1 MSEMPAHLQHLNDE
15 QLAAVTSITGPLL
28 ILAGAGSGKT
38 RVLTRRIAHLLHEGV
53 DQKSILAV
61 TFTNKAASEMKERVY
76 ELAGESG
83 RGIWVSTFHSSCCR
97 ILRQDIEHLGY
108 TKRFAIYDDDDQRR
122 LIKSI
127 VKAFGYDPDHVDPR
141 KISGQIDHYK
151 NQGYTAEKMLAEFRN
166 YANSPLIKIW
176 HDYERQLRAADALD
190 FNDLLGKVVQ
200 LFMEHPSVLDQWRA
214 RFHYILVDEYQ
225 DTNVTQYRLL
235 RLLADEHQ
243 NIAVVGDD
251 DQSIYAF
258 RGADISNILN
268 FKSDF
273 PGAKEVRLEQNYRST
288 GNILEVANS
297 VVSLNPGRIVKKLW
311 TSSGAGDTV
320 ALRCSKTPEDEADF
334 VRRAIGLF
342 VGRGYK
348 HADIA
353 IVYRTNATSRPFE
366 SALKSGHIPYRI
378 FGGKKFYDRREVR
391 DILCYL
397 RLLVNPADDA
407 AFLRIVNVPTRGVG
421 AKTLI
426 ALRESATTQGS
437 PLLEAARTF
446 TGGSS
451 RGVKGL
457 NHFVSIID
465 DLNEQATVLRL
476 EHLVTQVLENSGYRA
491 MLQMAMAEG
500 KQSKSRKQDANE
512 AAGRLDNLT
521 HLVRDA
527 MTFVP
532 PNGVTTSLDTLTS
545 WLDRIS
551 LAGQA
556 DEVPDGG
563 EVTLMTVHSSKGL
576 EFPIIFAVQFME
588 GLFPHSRSLDEK
600 NGVEEERRLAYVAF
614 TRAQERLIIT
624 RSETIAKL
632 GRNGIERTPAEPSR
646 FIFGLPKTAIDGADP
661 DGNLSEE
668 SAENDRQVTF
678 IDIESMEQLQ
688 EHTAVHHATLGFG
701 NIQRVH
707 RSGTIFV
714 DFEGIIRPVSP
725 RDLKLVVE

>member
-1 MSEMPAHLQHLNDE
+1 MSDTHTHLEHLNDE
-15 QLAAVTSITGPLL
+15 QKAAVTSISGPLL

-53 DQKSILAV
+53 DPKSILAV

-83 RGIWVSTFHSSCCR
+83 RNIWVSTFHSSCCR

-122 LIKSI
+122 LMKSI
-127 VKAFGYDPDHVDPR
+127 VKTLGYDTDHVDPR
-141 KISGQIDHYK
+141 KISSQIDHYK
-151 NQGYTAEKMLAEFRN
+151 NQGYTPDKMLAEFRN

-190 FNDLLGKVVQ
+190 FNDLLGKVVL
-200 LFMEHPSVLDQWRA
+200 LFNEHPAVLDRWRA

-297 VVSLNPGRIVKKLW
+297 VVSLNHGRIPKKLW

-320 ALRCSKTPEDEADF
+320 ALRCTKTPEEEADF
-334 VRRAIGLF
+334 VRRAISLF
-342 VGRGYK
+342 VNRGYK

-366 SALKSGHIPYRI
+366 SALKSSHIPYRI

-397 RLLVNPADDA
+397 RLLINPSDDA

-421 AKTLI
+421 AKTLVS
-426 ALRESATTQGS
+426 LRESATAQGS

-451 RGVKGL
+451 RGNKGL
-457 NHFVSIID
+457 HLFVSIID
-465 DLNEQATVLRL
+465 DLHEQATMLRL
-476 EHLVTQVLENSGYRA
+476 EHLVTQVLDSSGYRA
-491 MLQMAMAEG
+491 MLQMSMSEG
-500 KQSKSRKQDANE
+500 KRTKSKKQDANE
-512 AAGRLDNLT
+512 AAGRLENLT

-532 PNGVTTSLDTLTS
+532 PNGVTSSLDILTA

-576 EFPIIFAVQFME
+576 EFPIVFAVQFME
-588 GLFPHSRSLDEK
+588 GLFPHARSLDEK

-624 RSETIAKL
+624 RSETTAKL

-661 DGNLSEE
+661 DGDRQNE
-668 SAENDRQVTF
+668 ADENDRDVTLL
-678 IDIESMEQLQ
+678 DIESMEQLR
-688 EHTAVHHATLGFG
+688 EYAAVYHSKLGFG
-701 NIQRVH
+701 SIQRVH
-707 RSGTIFV
+707 LSGTIFV
-714 DFEGIIRPVSP
+714 DFEGRIKPVSP
-725 RDLKLVVE
+725 RELKLVVE